1 MHLYNVDDKSALQ
14 RLGKDKE
21 DKNKENKKRY
31 REDSSSDDEE
41 ELNEPRTKKTIQ
53 IQDETIEDSDEDTIK
68 QVKIKAILHSAL
80 HNI

>member
-41 ELNEPRTKKTIQ
+41 ELNEP
-53 IQDETIEDSDEDTIK
+53 
-68 QVKIKAILHSAL
+68 
-80 HNI
+80 